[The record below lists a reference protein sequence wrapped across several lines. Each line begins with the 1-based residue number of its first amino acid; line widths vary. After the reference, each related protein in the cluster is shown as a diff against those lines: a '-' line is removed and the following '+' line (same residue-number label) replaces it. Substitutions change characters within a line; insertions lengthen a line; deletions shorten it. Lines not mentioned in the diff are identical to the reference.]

1 MHISNTRRTA
11 LMVIGLILLLVA
23 GFCSL
28 ILGYTPMTPATL
40 VGAISHFDPSNTDHL
55 ILRTERLSR
64 TLISLCV
71 GASLAVSG
79 ALMQT
84 LTRNAL
90 ASPGILGINAGAM
103 FFLVAASTLFSLN
116 APALLVWS
124 AFLGAAVA
132 ALAVVLLGGGRKG
145 LSPSRMVLAGV
156 AISALFVSFAQGL
169 LIVNQERLESILF
182 WLGGSV
188 SGRGTETLLPLL
200 PFFLV
205 SALVCVVLA
214 RQLNLLALSDELAA
228 GLGQRILMIKILAAA
243 TVIVLAGASVSI
255 AGLIGF
261 IGLIVPHM
269 TRALLGPDHRWLLP
283 GCALLGATLLMTA
296 DVVSRLVIA
305 PQEIPVGVMTALLGT
320 PFFFYLARK
329 RSYAQ

>member
-1 MHISNTRRTA
+1 MFTSNTQRTA
-11 LMVIGLILLLVA
+11 LLLIGAALLLMAAV
-23 GFCSL
+23 CSL
-28 ILGYTPMTPATL
+28 LLGYTHISAATL
-40 VGAISHFDPSNTDHL
+40 ISAIGHFDPSNTDHL
-55 ILRTERLSR
+55 ILSTERLSR
-64 TLISLCV
+64 TLIALCV

-103 FFLVAASTLFSLN
+103 FFLVAASTLFSLS
-116 APALLVWS
+116 APLLLVWS
-124 AFLGAAVA
+124 AFLGAGTA
-132 ALAVVLLGGGRKG
+132 AAAVVLLGGGAKG
-145 LSPSRMVLAGV
+145 LSPSRIVLAGV

-200 PFFLV
+200 PFFLL
-205 SALVCVVLA
+205 AGLTCVLLA
-214 RQLNLLALSDELAA
+214 RQLNLLALSDELAT
-228 GLGQRILMIKILAAA
+228 GLGQRILMIKILAATA
-243 TVIVLAGASVSI
+243 VIMLAGASVSI

-261 IGLIVPHM
+261 LGLIVPHM
-269 TRALLGPDHRWLLP
+269 VRALLGPDHRWLLP
-283 GCALLGATLLMTA
+283 GCALLGATLLMAA

-320 PFFFYLARK
+320 PFFLYLARK
-329 RSYAQ
+329 RSYTA